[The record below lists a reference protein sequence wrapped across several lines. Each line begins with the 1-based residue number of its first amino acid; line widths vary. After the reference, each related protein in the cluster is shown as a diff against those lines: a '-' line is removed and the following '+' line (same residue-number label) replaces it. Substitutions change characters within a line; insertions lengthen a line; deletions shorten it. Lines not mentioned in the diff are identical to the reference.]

1 MTSKQI
7 RVLAIALLVLAALL
21 ALLAWR
27 VARAPAKP
35 AEPVAGSTQLY
46 PVVVTVKPI
55 EAGKPVPVDALKVE
69 QLPINPAGAYT
80 EVARVAGQVPVIGIG
95 ANVPVL
101 ESQLLAGLAT
111 QVKEGERAVAVAVDE
126 VIGVG
131 NQVQPGDFVD
141 VFAVFRRDG
150 QEIEGSQARM
160 LLARLRVLAYGAGT
174 VNETAK
180 PAPEQMMAR
189 REGAKT
195 AVLAVP
201 VANVGK
207 LAIAQQTGR
216 LLLALRNP
224 EDPDVPTEGLFDDP
238 APVLQAKVPAKGGAL
253 TATLKGGALTAT
265 LAPSDRAMA
274 GVALAGIAGG
284 ARRDA
289 LAVKAALSP
298 VQAPAAIAQ
307 RAHGV
312 SASSVAQNSVEMIRG
327 GKREIE

>member
-35 AEPVAGSTQLY
+35 AEPVAGITQLY

-150 QEIEGSQARM
+150 QEIAGSQARM

-180 PAPEQMMAR
+180 PPPEQMMAR

-224 EDPDVPTEGLFDDP
+224 EDPDVPTEGLFEDP
-238 APVLQAKVPAKGGAL
+238 APVLQAKAQAKGGAP
-253 TATLKGGALTAT
+253 AAA

-284 ARRDA
+284 ARVEA
-289 LAVKAALSP
+289 LPVKAAPSP

-307 RAHGV
+307 RPHGV

>member
-27 VARAPAKP
+27 VARTPPAPA
-35 AEPVAGSTQLY
+35 APVSGSVALH
-46 PVVVTVKPI
+46 PVVITVKAI
-55 EAGKPVPVDALKVE
+55 EAGKPVPADALKVE

-80 EVARVAGQVPVIGIG
+80 DVARVAGQVPVVGIG
-95 ANVPVL
+95 ANMPVL

-111 QVKEGERAVAVAVDE
+111 QVRDGERAVAVAVDE

-150 QEIEGSQARM
+150 QEIDGSQARM
-160 LLARLRVLAYGAGT
+160 LLARMRVLAYGAGT
-174 VNETAK
+174 VVEAAK
-180 PAPEQMMAR
+180 PAPDQMMVR

-201 VANVGK
+201 VDDVGK
-207 LAIAQQTGR
+207 LAMAQQTGR

-224 EDPDVPTEGLFDDP
+224 QDPGVPTEGLFEEP
-238 APVLQAKVPAKGGAL
+238 APVLRARGQAKGQGA
-253 TATLKGGALTAT
+253 AALAV
-265 LAPSDRAMA
+265 LAPSDRAVA
-274 GVALAGIAGG
+274 GVALTGLTGTTGVAK
-284 ARRDA
+284 RE
-289 LAVKAALSP
+289 LAAVNAAPSP
-298 VQAPAAIAQ
+298 VPAAMAP
-307 RAHGV
+307 RTRGTT
-312 SASSVAQNSVEMIRG
+312 SVALNGVEVIRG

>member
-7 RVLAIALLVLAALL
+7 RVLAIALLVLAAVL

-27 VARAPAKP
+27 VARTPAAPAV
-35 AEPVAGSTQLY
+35 PVTGAVELH
-46 PVVVTVKPI
+46 PVVITVKAV
-55 EAGKPVPVDALKVE
+55 EAGKPVPADALKVE
-69 QLPINPAGAYT
+69 QLPINPAGAYA
-80 EVARVAGQVPVIGIG
+80 EVARVAGQVPVVAIG

-101 ESQLLAGLAT
+101 ESHLLAGLAT
-111 QVKEGERAVAVAVDE
+111 QVRDGERAVAVAVDE

-174 VNETAK
+174 VNEAAK
-180 PAPEQMMAR
+180 PTPEQMMVR

-201 VANVGK
+201 VADVGK
-207 LAIAQQTGR
+207 LAIVQQTGR

-224 EDPDVPTEGLFDDP
+224 QDPDVPTQGLFEDP
-238 APVLQAKVPAKGGAL
+238 APVLQAKAQAQAKGGAS
-253 TATLKGGALTAT
+253 TPVAA

-284 ARRDA
+284 ARREA
-289 LAVKAALSP
+289 VPVKAAPSP
-298 VQAPAAIAQ
+298 VPAPAAVAQ
-307 RAHGV
+307 RPHGA
-312 SASSVAQNSVEMIRG
+312 STSSVAQNSVEMIRG

>member
-7 RVLAIALLVLAALL
+7 RVLAIVLLVLAALL

-27 VARAPAKP
+27 VARTPAKP
-35 AEPVAGSTQLY
+35 AEPVVGSAQSY
-46 PVVVTVKPI
+46 PVVVTAKPI

-80 EVARVAGQVPVIGIG
+80 EVARVAGQVPLVSIG

-150 QEIEGSQARM
+150 QEIAGSQARM

-174 VNETAK
+174 VNEAAK
-180 PAPEQMMAR
+180 PPPEQMMAR

-224 EDPDVPTEGLFDDP
+224 EDPDVPTEGLFEDP
-238 APVLQAKVPAKGGAL
+238 APVLQAKAQAKGGAP
-253 TATLKGGALTAT
+253 AAA

-284 ARRDA
+284 ARGEA
-289 LAVKAALSP
+289 LPVKAAPPP
-298 VQAPAAIAQ
+298 VPAPAAIAQ
-307 RAHGV
+307 RAHGA

>member
-27 VARAPAKP
+27 VARTPAKP
-35 AEPVAGSTQLY
+35 AEPVAATAELH

-55 EAGKPVPVDALKVE
+55 EAGKPVPADALKVE

-80 EVARVAGQVPVIGIG
+80 DVARVAGQIPLVGIG

-101 ESQLLAGLAT
+101 ESQLLAGLAS

-150 QEIEGSQARM
+150 QEIDGSQARM

-174 VNETAK
+174 VVEAAK
-180 PAPEQMMAR
+180 PAPDQMMTR

-201 VANVGK
+201 VADVGK
-207 LAIAQQTGR
+207 LALGQQTGR

-224 EDPDVPTEGLFDDP
+224 EDGSVPTENLFSEP
-238 APVLQAKVPAKGGAL
+238 PSMLQARLPSGGAPAVL
-253 TATLKGGALTAT
+253 TA
-265 LAPSDRAMA
+265 SDRAAA
-274 GVALAGIAGG
+274 GVALASLTGVASG
-284 ARRDA
+284 AVRHEQ
-289 LAVKAALSP
+289 AALRPAP
-298 VQAPAAIAQ
+298 VAAPAVPAQ
-307 RAHGV
+307 RPRV
-312 SASSVAQNSVEMIRG
+312 ASSVAQNSVEVIRG

>member
-7 RVLAIALLVLAALL
+7 RVLAIVLLVLAALL

-27 VARAPAKP
+27 VARTPAKP
-35 AEPVAGSTQLY
+35 AEPVVGSAQSY
-46 PVVVTVKPI
+46 PVVVTAKPI

-80 EVARVAGQVPVIGIG
+80 EVARVAGQVPLVSVG

-150 QEIEGSQARM
+150 QEIAGSQARM

-174 VNETAK
+174 VNEAAK
-180 PAPEQMMAR
+180 PPPEQMMAR

-224 EDPDVPTEGLFDDP
+224 EDPDVPTEGLFEDP
-238 APVLQAKVPAKGGAL
+238 APVLQAKAQAKGGAP
-253 TATLKGGALTAT
+253 AAA

-284 ARRDA
+284 ARGEA
-289 LAVKAALSP
+289 LPVKAAPPP
-298 VQAPAAIAQ
+298 VPVPAAIAQ
-307 RAHGV
+307 RVHGA

>member
-7 RVLAIALLVLAALL
+7 RVFAIALLVLALLL

-27 VARAPAKP
+27 VARTPAKP
-35 AEPVAGSTQLY
+35 AAPVAAAAELHA
-46 PVVVTVKPI
+46 VVITVKPI
-55 EAGKPVPVDALKVE
+55 EAGKPVPADALKVE
-69 QLPINPAGAYT
+69 QLPINPTGAYT
-80 EVARVAGQVPVIGIG
+80 DVARVAGQIPLVGIG

-101 ESQLLAGLAT
+101 ESQLLAGLAS

-150 QEIEGSQARM
+150 QEIEGSQARL

-174 VNETAK
+174 VIETAK
-180 PAPEQMMAR
+180 PAPDQMMVR

-201 VANVGK
+201 VADVGK
-207 LAIAQQTGR
+207 LALGQQSGR

-224 EDPDVPTEGLFDDP
+224 EDGSVPAENLLSEP
-238 APVLQAKVPAKGGAL
+238 APALQARLPSGAPAVL
-253 TATLKGGALTAT
+253 TA
-265 LAPSDRAMA
+265 SDRAVA
-274 GVALAGIAGG
+274 GVALASLAGVAG
-284 ARRDA
+284 PARREQ
-289 LAVKAALSP
+289 AASRP
-298 VQAPAAIAQ
+298 APAAASAVPAP
-307 RAHGV
+307 R
-312 SASSVAQNSVEMIRG
+312 SRMASSVAQNSVEVIRG

>member
-7 RVLAIALLVLAALL
+7 RVLAIALLVLAAVL

-27 VARAPAKP
+27 VARTPAAPAV
-35 AEPVAGSTQLY
+35 PVTGAVELHQ
-46 PVVVTVKPI
+46 VVITVKAV
-55 EAGKPVPVDALKVE
+55 EAGKPVPADALKVE
-69 QLPINPAGAYT
+69 QLPINPAGAYA
-80 EVARVAGQVPVIGIG
+80 EVARVAGQVPVVAIG

-101 ESQLLAGLAT
+101 ESHLLAGLAT
-111 QVKEGERAVAVAVDE
+111 QVRDGERAVAVAVDE

-174 VNETAK
+174 VNEAAK
-180 PAPEQMMAR
+180 PTPEQMMVR

-201 VANVGK
+201 VADVGK
-207 LAIAQQTGR
+207 LAIVQQTGR

-224 EDPDVPTEGLFDDP
+224 QDPDVPTQGLFEDP
-238 APVLQAKVPAKGGAL
+238 APVLQAKAQVKGGAS
-253 TATLKGGALTAT
+253 TPVAA

-284 ARRDA
+284 ARREA
-289 LAVKAALSP
+289 VPVKAAPSP
-298 VQAPAAIAQ
+298 VPAPAAVSAAIAQ
-307 RAHGV
+307 RPHGA
-312 SASSVAQNSVEMIRG
+312 STSSVAQNSVEMIRG

>member
-7 RVLAIALLVLAALL
+7 RVLAIVLLVLAALL

-27 VARAPAKP
+27 VARTPAKP
-35 AEPVAGSTQLY
+35 AAPVAAAAELHA
-46 PVVVTVKPI
+46 VVITTKPI
-55 EAGKPVPVDALKVE
+55 EAGKPVPADALKVE

-80 EVARVAGQVPVIGIG
+80 DVARVAGQIPLVSIG

-101 ESQLLAGLAT
+101 ESQMLAGLAT
-111 QVKEGERAVAVAVDE
+111 QVKAGERAVAVAVDE

-150 QEIEGSQARM
+150 QEIEGSQARL

-174 VNETAK
+174 VVEAAK
-180 PAPEQMMAR
+180 PTPDQMMVR

-201 VANVGK
+201 VADVGK
-207 LAIAQQTGR
+207 LALGQQSGR

-224 EDPDVPTEGLFDDP
+224 EDESLPTENLFSEP
-238 APVLQAKVPAKGGAL
+238 APVLQARSLPGGTPAVL
-253 TATLKGGALTAT
+253 TA
-265 LAPSDRAMA
+265 SDRAAA
-274 GVALAGIAGG
+274 GVALASVMGNAGV
-284 ARRDA
+284 ARRDQ
-289 LAVKAALSP
+289 P
-298 VQAPAAIAQ
+298 VARTMPIPAAPAVPAQ
-307 RAHGV
+307 HARV
-312 SASSVAQNSVEMIRG
+312 ASSVAQNSVEVIRG

>member
-27 VARAPAKP
+27 VARTPAKP
-35 AEPVAGSTQLY
+35 AEPVAGSTQSY

-80 EVARVAGQVPVIGIG
+80 EVARVAGQVPLVGIG

-150 QEIEGSQARM
+150 QEIAGSQARM

-174 VNETAK
+174 VNEAVK

-224 EDPDVPTEGLFDDP
+224 DDPDVPTEGLFEDP
-238 APVLQAKVPAKGGAL
+238 APVMQAKSQAKGGAP
-253 TATLKGGALTAT
+253 AAV

-274 GVALAGIAGG
+274 GVALSGIAGG
-284 ARRDA
+284 ARGDA
-289 LAVKAALSP
+289 LPAKAAPSP
-298 VQAPAAIAQ
+298 VPAPAAIAQ
-307 RAHGV
+307 RAHGAG
-312 SASSVAQNSVEMIRG
+312 ASSVAQNSVEMIRG